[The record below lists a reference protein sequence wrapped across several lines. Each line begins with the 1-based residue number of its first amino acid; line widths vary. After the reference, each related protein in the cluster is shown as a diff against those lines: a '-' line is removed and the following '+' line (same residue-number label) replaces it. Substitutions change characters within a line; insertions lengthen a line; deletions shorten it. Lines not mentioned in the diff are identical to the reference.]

1 MKKRIVSAL
10 VSLCL
15 VLSLLPIPMAQAAKT
30 SFSDVRDDAYY
41 ADAVAWAIKQDIT
54 HGTTATTFS
63 PNNTCTIAQITTF
76 LWRACG
82 SPEPGISENP
92 FSDVQE
98 SHYSY
103 KAALWAY
110 ENGITLSQMTEGDA
124 LKGKFWGSTNCQRYL
139 VVYFLWRLNDFPA
152 SPTHFF
158 DDVGSGSDN
167 ALAKAVSWA
176 VENGITNGTS
186 TTTFSPNNTCTR
198 AQIVTFLYR
207 ADQAGVLSDGKPCM
221 VVLNGNGGKF
231 NLDLTG
237 GAMSD
242 DKSEVYWQITQGE
255 NYPDFSLMN
264 RFLERDGYDFLGWY
278 TAKDGGEQVTDNTV
292 VTKSG
297 PHTLYAHWGVKTGT
311 VIDGV
316 DVEKDARKIR
326 ENLYYICPAGD
337 YSLYEKYEF
346 ERTVNAIYDEYV
358 SLFQI
363 DPLNNGV
370 PLLIKLEKD
379 LPYNETAFRGDGY
392 RIQLSDYRDTY
403 DEDYQEANGYDLLYG
418 VFGPIHVYEL
428 GHEMMHFFIKYKQG
442 CTDYPTWL
450 HKNYQA
456 WNEEVIA
463 ETMSLLLLHRLTEAQ
478 VKHPAKGYTLS
489 RYLEELNLSRK
500 YSQNDE
506 LLRDISSRRWTLEEF
521 QELSEKAAN
530 HQTTHEYAAAR
541 YLYDVLLSYSD
552 SDLAHLIEL
561 YDYYN
566 PAGYIDYDRWEAA
579 YGGSPNM
586 ISALKRIQPLIEG

>member
-10 VSLCL
+10 LSLCL
-15 VLSLLPIPMAQAAKT
+15 VLSLLPMPTAKAAKT

-41 ADAVAWAIKQDIT
+41 ADAVTWAIKQDIT
-54 HGTTATTFS
+54 NGTTATTFS
-63 PNNTCTIAQITTF
+63 PQATCTVAQITTF

-139 VVYFLWRLNDFPA
+139 VVYFLWRLNDFPD

-158 DDVGSGSDN
+158 DDVGSGNDN

-176 VENGITNGTS
+176 VEKGITNGTS
-186 TTTFSPNNTCTR
+186 ATTFSPNNTCTR

-207 ADQAGVLSDGKPCM
+207 ADQAGVLSNRKPYR

-242 DKSEVYWQITQGE
+242 DKSEVYWKVTQGE
-255 NYPDFSLMN
+255 NYPDFSLIN
-264 RFLERDGYDFLGWY
+264 LFLIRDGYDFLGWY
-278 TAKDGGEQVTDNTV
+278 TEKEGGTQVTSSTK

-297 PHTLYAHWGVKTGT
+297 PHTLYAHWVVKSGT

-428 GHEMMHFFIKYKQG
+428 GHEMMHFFIEYKQG